1 MELSTL
7 FSNIHWLAVL
17 VASLAAFAIGSV
29 WYSPLLFSKA
39 WQKELKLSDFD
50 IKNSNMIVIFGL
62 TFVLMF
68 ISALILDL
76 FLPRDSTALIGLI
89 AGLLVSVG
97 WIATALGVNYLFGRK
112 SLKLYLIDAG
122 YFVVVFAVMGL
133 ILGAW
138 REYK

>member
-122 YFVVVFAVMGL
+122 YFVVFFAVMGL

-138 REYK
+138 R